1 MVIRKRRGKL
11 QDEPSSSKLW
21 DEKTSHPPKPDQ
33 VVGSRADEVSFGLCR
48 GQLGALESFDSH
60 HREVASNRSSFGID
74 HCLVST
80 ALEYMHGHLLAA
92 QELFV
97 RYRVSQASFIDIL
110 HSVQH
115 HYPISQSFQA
125 LPLS

>member
-1 MVIRKRRGKL
+1 MKSAL
-11 QDEPSSSKLW
+11 AS
-21 DEKTSHPPKPDQ
+21 
-33 VVGSRADEVSFGLCR
+33 VGR
-48 GQLGALESFDSH
+48 QLGALESFDSH
-60 HREVASNRSSFGID
+60 HREVASNPSSFGID

-97 RYRVSQASFIDIL
+97 RYRVSQASFIDIF
-110 HSVQH
+110 HSVH
-115 HYPISQSFQA
+115 HHHPISQSFQG